1 MNGSRFESLVQSAFK
16 PFLSDLNFE
25 MEPIHVSGSYYRASF
40 VDHRHRLSVSFEPG
54 DEVVTVTLF
63 TIGIHDIESINDPVK
78 SPRLSTLNARYM
90 GLVTG
95 KERADNEVFFG
106 KLHARGH
113 IENVLIKC
121 AKELR
126 LVLPHHLSA

>member
-1 MNGSRFESLVQSAFK
+1 MNGSRFESLVQSVFK

-25 MEPIHVSGSYYRASF
+25 MEPIHVSGKYYRASF
-40 VDHRHRLSVSFEPG
+40 VDHRYKLAVSFEPG
-54 DEVVTVTLF
+54 EEIVTVTLG
-63 TIGIHDIESINDPVK
+63 TIGTHDIQPIDDPAR

-90 GLVTG
+90 ALVTS

-106 KLHARGH
+106 QVQALDQIEHA
-113 IENVLIKC
+113 LIKC

>member
-1 MNGSRFESLVQSAFK
+1 MQSVFR

-25 MEPIHVSGSYYRASF
+25 MEPIHVSGRYYRASF
-40 VDHRHRLSVSFEPG
+40 VDHRYRLAVSFEPG

-63 TIGIHDIESINDPVK
+63 TIGSHDIESIDSPIK
-78 SPRLSTLNARYM
+78 SPRLSTLNDRYM

-106 KLHARGH
+106 QLHARDH
-113 IENVLIKC
+113 IERVLIKC